1 MPASIING
9 SFHSP
14 SPQWLANK
22 SFRYGDGFFET
33 MKWREGKL
41 LLADDH
47 FERFFSTARAL
58 GYQVPAL
65 LKQERLLDE
74 ITQLVK
80 KSAANK
86 LARIR
91 LTAWRG
97 EGGLLEGDDTLH
109 YAIECWP
116 LDDSM
121 DQFNENGLVIGIY
134 PEARKAADAF
144 SRYKTNNFLA
154 YSLAARHAK
163 AMRWNDALL
172 LNERGGLA
180 DSCIANLFIVKNEK
194 IFTPPLSEGPVE
206 GIMRRQIMRHFPVA
220 EASLRPEDLE
230 TADEIFL
237 SNAIR
242 GIRWVRQL
250 GDRLYTNQ
258 LSAKLYRDLRQT
270 I

>member
-1 MPASIING
+1 
-9 SFHSP
+9 
-14 SPQWLANK
+14 
-22 SFRYGDGFFET
+22 

-58 GYQVPAL
+58 GYQLPAL

-74 ITQLVK
+74 ISQLVK

-86 LARIR
+86 LARLR

-97 EGGLLEGDDTLH
+97 EGGLLEGDDTLQ

-116 LDDSM
+116 LDEAM
-121 DQFNENGLVIGIY
+121 DQYNENGLVIGIY
-134 PEARKAADAF
+134 PEARKTTDAF

-194 IFTPPLSEGPVE
+194 LITPPLSEGPVE
-206 GIMRRQIMRHFPVA
+206 GIMRRQIMRHFPVV

-258 LSAKLYRDLRQT
+258 LSAMLYHDLRQT

>member
-1 MPASIING
+1 MTTSIING

-14 SPQWLANK
+14 SPHWLANK

-97 EGGLLEGDDTLH
+97 ESGLLEGDDSLH

-116 LDDSM
+116 LDEGM
-121 DQFNENGLVIGIY
+121 DQYNENGLAIGIY
-134 PEARKAADAF
+134 PEARKTTDAF

-258 LSAKLYRDLRQT
+258 LSAKLYHDLRQT